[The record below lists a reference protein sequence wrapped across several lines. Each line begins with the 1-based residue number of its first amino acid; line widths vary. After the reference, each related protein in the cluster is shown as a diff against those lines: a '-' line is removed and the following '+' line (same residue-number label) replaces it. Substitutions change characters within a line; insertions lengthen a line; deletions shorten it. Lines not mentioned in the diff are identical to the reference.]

1 MTARGERPFSQ
12 SDQKPCTIKSQGM
25 QIHFWQ
31 NKKKKDLFSVQL
43 KQIKIR
49 VVSRQILVAKQPFS
63 LSEAQGCFGESKK
76 VKSAI

>member
-1 MTARGERPFSQ
+1 MHH
-12 SDQKPCTIKSQGM
+12 KKSGYANSLLAKQ
-25 QIHFWQ
+25 
-31 NKKKKDLFSVQL
+31 KKKKDLFSVQL

>member
-1 MTARGERPFSQ
+1 MTAKGERPCSQ
-12 SDQKPCTIKSQGM
+12 SDQKPCAIKSQGM
-25 QIHFWQ
+25 QIHLCHEKCICFA
-31 NKKKKDLFSVQL
+31 VQF

-49 VVSRQILVAKQPFS
+49 VVSRLILVAKQQPFS

>member
-1 MTARGERPFSQ
+1 MTAREERPCSQ
-12 SDQKPCTIKSQGM
+12 SDQKPCAIKSQGM

-31 NKKKKDLFSVQL
+31 KKKKKICFAVQL

>member
-1 MTARGERPFSQ
+1 MHH
-12 SDQKPCTIKSQGM
+12 KKSGYANSLLAKQ
-25 QIHFWQ
+25 
-31 NKKKKDLFSVQL
+31 KKKDLFSVQL

>member
-12 SDQKPCTIKSQGM
+12 SDQKPCAIKSQGM

-31 NKKKKDLFSVQL
+31 QQKKICFAVQL